1 MKRRDI
7 LKLGLAG
14 LVGLERL
21 TKAIA
26 GEILQQPEP
35 TTVACDISAA
45 ALPVPVNCQPTP
57 GGGYTLC
64 GADNQN
70 VTCYGVDQQGAAF
83 DCTNY
88 SCNRNFVCEDFT
100 CFQGIGG
107 DFNCYNSFDCAASDR
122 GAQFHCQGSDFFTD
136 HSIVTPT
143 LGIIQ
148 IEDKVKDS
156 IVMTSI
162 VQKETFGV
170 MSNMITALALILHNL
185 N

>member
-26 GEILQQPEP
+26 GETLQQPEP
-35 TTVACDISAA
+35 TAVACEITAA

-70 VTCYGVDQQGAAF
+70 VTCYGVNQQASAF

-100 CFQGIGG
+100 CFQGSGG
-107 DFNCYNSFDCAASDR
+107 DFNCNNSFNCDASDK

-136 HSIVTPT
+136 QFNCYAYFRCNPNRGQGQRFYCDDFHCAE
-143 LGIIQ
+143 GNFWCY
-148 IEDKVKDS
+148 
-156 IVMTSI
+156 
-162 VQKETFGV
+162 VQYNGCTGTY
-170 MSNMITALALILHNL
+170 SA
-185 N
+185 

>member
-21 TKAIA
+21 TKAMA
-26 GEILQQPEP
+26 GETLQQPEP
-35 TTVACDISAA
+35 AAVACDISAA

-64 GADNQN
+64 EADNQN
-70 VTCYGVDQQGAAF
+70 VTCYGVSQQGAAF

-88 SCNRNFVCEDFT
+88 SCNQNFVCEDFT
-100 CFQGIGG
+100 CFQGSGG
-107 DFNCYNSFDCAASDR
+107 DFNCYNSFDCAARDA

-136 HSIVTPT
+136 QFNCYAYFRCNPDRGQSQRFYCDDFYCTEGNFWCYGQYNGCIGTYS
-143 LGIIQ
+143 
-148 IEDKVKDS
+148 E
-156 IVMTSI
+156 
-162 VQKETFGV
+162 
-170 MSNMITALALILHNL
+170 
-185 N
+185 